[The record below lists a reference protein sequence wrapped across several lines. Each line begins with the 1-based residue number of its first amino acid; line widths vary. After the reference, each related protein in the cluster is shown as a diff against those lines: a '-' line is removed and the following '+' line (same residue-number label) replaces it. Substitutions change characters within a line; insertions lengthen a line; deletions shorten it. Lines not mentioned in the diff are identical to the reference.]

1 MTFVSTC
8 VCMYE
13 ICVSFE
19 FRPIDDELI
28 EVVNK
33 LTDVDTGRPDAV
45 FIAINVNGVSFHDW
59 HLSIN
64 AIVVAR

>member
-1 MTFVSTC
+1 MTFVSTR

-45 FIAINVNGVSFHDW
+45 FIAINDVNAVSVSMIGICQ
-59 HLSIN
+59 LMQ
-64 AIVVAR
+64 